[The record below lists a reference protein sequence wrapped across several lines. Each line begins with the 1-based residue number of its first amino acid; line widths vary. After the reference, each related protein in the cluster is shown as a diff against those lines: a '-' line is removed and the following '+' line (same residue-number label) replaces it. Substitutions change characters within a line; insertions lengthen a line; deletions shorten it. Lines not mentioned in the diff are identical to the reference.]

1 MEAKIDIEKVRKGD
15 HAVLLNHFFECFY
28 PKLMALACRFVDE
41 QVAKDLVQEVFTSY
55 WEQKKVIQPDNIQSF
70 LFKWLQ
76 NSCLNHIKH
85 QMIVDEYESCVRI
98 AEARIAFWGEST
110 DSNDVLK
117 SVINQDLRE
126 IIELSVNKLP
136 PKCAQ
141 AFRLAYFHD
150 ISHKEIAEIMGISPR
165 TVEDISGKHLL
176 LTERF
181 ERPFPAYIPALQH
194 KLNFSLFLT
203 T

>member
-15 HAVLLNHFFECFY
+15 HAAFKTFFECFY

-98 AEARIAFWGEST
+98 AEARIAFWSEST
-110 DSNDVLK
+110 DSNDVLR

-150 ISHKEIAEIMGISPR
+150 MSRKEIAEIMGISPR
-165 TVEDISGKHLL
+165 TVEGHI
-176 LTERF
+176 RQ
-181 ERPFPAYIPALQH
+181 ALAFLR
-194 KLNFSLFLT
+194 KDLKGLFLLIFLLCNIN
-203 T
+203 

>member
-15 HAVLLNHFFECFY
+15 HAAFKTFFECFY

-85 QMIVDEYESCVRI
+85 QMIVDVYESCVRI

-165 TVEDISGKHLL
+165 TVEGHI
-176 LTERF
+176 RQ
-181 ERPFPAYIPALQH
+181 ALAFLR
-194 KLNFSLFLT
+194 KDLKGLFLG
-203 T
+203 

>member
-1 MEAKIDIEKVRKGD
+1 MEAKIDIEKVIKGD
-15 HAVLLNHFFECFY
+15 HVAFRTFFECLY
-28 PKLMALACRFVDE
+28 PKLMSLACRFVDE

-55 WEQKKVIQPDNIQSF
+55 WEQKKNIQADNIQSF

-85 QMIVDEYESCVRI
+85 QMIVDEYESRVRI
-98 AEARIAFWGEST
+98 AEARIAFWSEST
-110 DSNDVLK
+110 DSNDVLR

-141 AFRLAYFHD
+141 AFRMAYFHD
-150 ISHKEIAEIMGISPR
+150 ISRKEIAEIMEISPR
-165 TVEDISGKHLL
+165 TVEGHI
-176 LTERF
+176 RQ
-181 ERPFPAYIPALQH
+181 ALSFLREDL
-194 KLNFSLFLT
+194 KDLFMLIFMLSNMN
-203 T
+203 

>member
-1 MEAKIDIEKVRKGD
+1 MLEP
-15 HAVLLNHFFECFY
+15 H
-28 PKLMALACRFVDE
+28 
-41 QVAKDLVQEVFTSY
+41 
-55 WEQKKVIQPDNIQSF
+55 
-70 LFKWLQ
+70 
-76 NSCLNHIKH
+76 KH
-85 QMIVDEYESCVRI
+85 QMVVDEYESRVRI

-110 DSNDVLK
+110 DSNDVLR

-150 ISHKEIAEIMGISPR
+150 MSRKEIAEIMGISPR
-165 TVEDISGKHLL
+165 TVEGHIRQALALSAGRL
-176 LTERF
+176 
-181 ERPFPAYIPALQH
+181 ERPFPAYFSALQH

>member
-15 HAVLLNHFFECFY
+15 HAAFKTFFECFY

-55 WEQKKVIQPDNIQSF
+55 WEQKK
-70 LFKWLQ
+70 
-76 NSCLNHIKH
+76 
-85 QMIVDEYESCVRI
+85 
-98 AEARIAFWGEST
+98 RIAFWGEST
-110 DSNDVLK
+110 DSNDVLR

-150 ISHKEIAEIMGISPR
+150 MSRKEIAEIMGISPR
-165 TVEDISGKHLL
+165 TVEGHI
-176 LTERF
+176 RQ
-181 ERPFPAYIPALQH
+181 ALAFLREDL
-194 KLNFSLFLT
+194 KGLFLLIFLLCNIN
-203 T
+203 